1 MKDVIWLSPSLAAG
15 AVAARFVGFFD
26 RCRMN
31 FRRRVERA
39 APSRSITFRT
49 VPAGV
54 AGHHN
59 DWV

>member
-26 RCRMN
+26 RCQTH
-31 FRRRVERA
+31 FRRGVERTA
-39 APSRSITFRT
+39 SSRSTTFRT
-49 VPAGV
+49 VSAGV

-59 DWV
+59 DRI